1 MFVCPPAPPQYA
13 HYTTQLSKGLDICE
27 TRPHVVQIHTT
38 ANVSEKQGEK
48 AKVKNNM
55 QDGMFFLIVPIYSM
69 EQVNM
74 FFIAFSQ
81 DPGKQKN

>member
-1 MFVCPPAPPQYA
+1 MFVCPPAPSQYT

-27 TRPHVVQIHTT
+27 TRPYVVQIHTT

-55 QDGMFFLIVPIYSM
+55 QDGIFF
-69 EQVNM
+69 
-74 FFIAFSQ
+74 
-81 DPGKQKN
+81 

>member
-1 MFVCPPAPPQYA
+1 MFVCPPSPPQYT

-27 TRPHVVQIHTT
+27 TRPYVVQIHTT

-55 QDGMFFLIVPIYSM
+55 QDGIFF
-69 EQVNM
+69 
-74 FFIAFSQ
+74 
-81 DPGKQKN
+81 